1 MGLTSFQPLHN
12 LSAAIDRLTAHAR
25 DWPEDR
31 LLDEGLDLVRDAS
44 WADSCA
50 LLRVEGD
57 RVRPVHRRPA
67 APVEHAAPGGPVPVD
82 WFPWGLAPVQP
93 DRYLMV
99 DDAAGLPLD
108 PDGRVL
114 LGDLGVRSCLHL
126 PLRERDTTVGALQVF
141 WNEPRLV
148 WDDSRGGPLRT
159 LGQFLL
165 ARSGPDRDRSA
176 GTALG

>member
-31 LLDEGLDLVRDAS
+31 LLDEGLDLIRDAS

-99 DDAAGLPLD
+99 GDAAGLPLD

-165 ARSGPDRDRSA
+165 ARSGPGRDPRTGA
-176 GTALG
+176 PLD